1 MPSTARSTALGS
13 DGLTHVSDVL
23 EACTHPLSRFKDAS
37 VTIRRKTLHLRTHIV
52 CMQEEVPLGSL
63 IPGFGTVRTVTLL
76 TLSGFCAMLA
86 WLGGATLFYLLLSKY
101 FSPAAAHY
109 SRNLYFDYTKPDAVA
124 TAHFLPD
131 VQYSRA
137 LASSVSHLSL
147 AHTISI
153 MTDQKTDPA

>member
-1 MPSTARSTALGS
+1 
-13 DGLTHVSDVL
+13 
-23 EACTHPLSRFKDAS
+23 
-37 VTIRRKTLHLRTHIV
+37 
-52 CMQEEVPLGSL
+52 MQEEVPLGSL

-76 TLSGFCAMLA
+76 ALSGFCAMLA

-137 LASSVSHLSL
+137 LASSVSYLSL

-153 MTDQKTDPA
+153 VTDQEPDAT